1 MGPAGRVKPLPR
13 HAAVSATIIKGR
25 ENMENRTRLF
35 LASCVALVS
44 TAMVLVIRGDIAGQV
59 EQAYELSHEQFGFV
73 SSMAFWGVALSVLVV
88 APLLDLF
95 GMRRLLYM
103 AFLFHI
109 GGLLLFIFSPSY
121 LFLKMGML
129 FAGFGNGLV
138 EVVINPLCTT
148 IYAEE
153 KTRRLNILHAWW
165 PGGLIIGGLLSVGMG
180 YLGWQWQAQMGVVL
194 IPVVAYG
201 ILIFGQRF
209 PVTERVEAGVSYAE
223 MLREVARPGFLLLLG
238 CMMLTAATEV
248 APSQWVGSVLSKTAN
263 MSGTMVFVYGSAIMF
278 VLRFF
283 AGPLAKRISPI
294 GMMWAS
300 VGLSAMGLY
309 LLSGVQS
316 AGAAYLTA
324 TVFYVGVCFMWP
336 TMLGITSERY
346 PKGGALLL
354 GLIVFA
360 GNFSIGT
367 IVYKMGSVY
376 DDMGPAAAFRFVAIL
391 PVILFFFFGSW
402 WIKDFISGGY
412 RVVKL
417 QKEES

>member
-1 MGPAGRVKPLPR
+1 V
-13 HAAVSATIIKGR
+13 
-25 ENMENRTRLF
+25 ENRTRLF
-35 LASCVALVS
+35 LASCVGLVT

-59 EQAYELSHEQFGFV
+59 EEAYKLSHEQFGFI
-73 SSMAFWGVALSVLVV
+73 SSMAFWGVALSVLLV

-95 GMRRLLYM
+95 GMRRLLYL
-103 AFLFHI
+103 AFLFHV
-109 GGLLLFIFSPSY
+109 GGLLTFIMAPSY
-121 LFLKMGML
+121 AFLYMGML
-129 FAGFGNGLV
+129 FTGFGNGLV
-138 EVVINPLCTT
+138 EVVINPLCATT
-148 IYAEE
+148 YAEE

-180 YLGWQWQAQMGVVL
+180 KLGWQWQAQMGVVL
-194 IPVVAYG
+194 IPVVMYG
-201 ILIFGQRF
+201 FLIFGQRF
-209 PVTERVEAGVSYAE
+209 PVTERVEAGVSYTE

-248 APSQWVGSVLSKTAN
+248 APSQWVGSVLSKMAN

-300 VGLSAMGLY
+300 VSLSAVGLY

-376 DDMGPAAAFRFVAIL
+376 DGWGPAAAFRFVAIL
-391 PVILFFFFGSW
+391 PVILFFFFGAW
-402 WIKDFISGGY
+402 WIRDFLSGGY
-412 RVVKL
+412 QAVTLR
-417 QKEES
+417 KEREL